1 MINKIIEIS
10 NFAVFDSLKFTNGNS
25 SDWDGVLQKNTVIYA
40 PNGTGKTSLSLI

>member
-25 SDWDGVLQKNTVIYA
+25 SDWDGVLQKNTVI
-40 PNGTGKTSLSLI
+40 